1 MKVLQNLYIRNNIIT
16 IMQALVISACVIT
29 LLQLFSFLQIIIIAL
44 VASIGLQCWREL
56 NPWYA
61 DYITSAEAPFAS
73 LSLLIIVVIS
83 HSMTL
88 SIIVTFLV
96 LFIYHYFF
104 SSYELYHDIYF
115 TALLF
120 SIILFFITMY
130 LHTMGIFDDY
140 TTNIFTGFHSNTS
153 SIVTISICMCI
164 AYMYLS
170 KLKYEFKI
178 IGLGNNYISL
188 LGFDEHLIH
197 IMLSIA
203 RTLIV
208 TMIFMLIGWLG
219 SLLTTIPRLR
229 RSNQTQS
236 IIIFTVII
244 SMLLY
249 AKSYTNPFYIIIP
262 VVTIDFL
269 YVFFLARGYHAH
281 VK

>member
-1 MKVLQNLYIRNNIIT
+1 MKVLQNPYIRNNIIT
-16 IMQALVISACVIT
+16 VIQALVIAASVIM
-29 LLQLFSFLQIIIIAL
+29 LLHVFSFLQIIIIAF
-44 VASIGLQCWREL
+44 VASIGLQSWCEL
-56 NPWYA
+56 NPCYA

-73 LSLLIIVVIS
+73 LSLLLIMVIS

-130 LHTMGIFDDY
+130 LHAMGIFNDY
-140 TTNIFTGFHSNTS
+140 TTKIFTGIYRTTP
-153 SIVTISICMCI
+153 SIVTISICMSI

-170 KLKYEFKI
+170 KLKFEFKI
-178 IGLGNNYISL
+178 IGLGNNYINL

-197 IMLSIA
+197 IISSIA
-203 RTLIV
+203 RALIA

-236 IIIFTVII
+236 VIIFTVII
-244 SMLLY
+244 SLLLY

-262 VVTIDFL
+262 VVIVDFL
-269 YVFFLARGYHAH
+269 YVSFLGQRLPCSR
-281 VK
+281 